1 MGSDLP
7 LLLQCLDFL
16 IRKLRSSDLNEGDNE
31 RVSIGR
37 ICQLMIAVQMT
48 ALHWCAYN
56 NNSEGVRKLLQSVS
70 LSHVSI
76 ISSSSSQGADI
87 VLTDVDGKTA
97 LHWTASNDDDTT
109 IRVLLVSTQQV
120 ILILLLLSSQDK
132 APTAVNLKDKEERT
146 VLHLAVAAGNATVI
160 MALVS

>member
-1 MGSDLP
+1 
-7 LLLQCLDFL
+7 
-16 IRKLRSSDLNEGDNE
+16 
-31 RVSIGR
+31 
-37 ICQLMIAVQMT
+37 MT

-109 IRVLLVSTQQV
+109 IRVLLVST
-120 ILILLLLSSQDK
+120 
-132 APTAVNLKDKEERT
+132 
-146 VLHLAVAAGNATVI
+146 
-160 MALVS
+160 